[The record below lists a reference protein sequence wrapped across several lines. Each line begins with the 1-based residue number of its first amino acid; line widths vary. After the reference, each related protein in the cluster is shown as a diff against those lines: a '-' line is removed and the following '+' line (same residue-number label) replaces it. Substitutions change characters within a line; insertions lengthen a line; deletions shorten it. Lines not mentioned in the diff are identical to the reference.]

1 MDSSYRIVET
11 YSGQEMDMGERPEIV
26 IPRFEFRAFAQ
37 SFGRVIG
44 EIRRRATPELI
55 RESTDTYLVT
65 TGNDTHNVKLRYNQ
79 LDVKELIHVEQE
91 LEQWYPAL
99 KLDFPVAARRI
110 SEEIFPVLNAQAPA
124 LSRETYT
131 AEQFLLEAIWPH
143 PEVDQA
149 RVFKQRFHFVI
160 EGCMVEINDLL
171 VNGAAIKSVAVE
183 AADAAAVLRVR
194 DMVGLRPYENV
205 NYLLAIKRILG
216 LAPLPNPTGF

>member
-1 MDSSYRIVET
+1 MSES
-11 YSGQEMDMGERPEIV
+11 PEIV
-26 IPRFEFRAFAQ
+26 IPRYEFRAFAN

-44 EIRRRATPELI
+44 AIRGRAAPEFI

-110 SEEIFPVLNAQAPA
+110 SEEIFPALKVQAPA

-143 PEVDQA
+143 PEVHQA

-160 EGCMVEINDLL
+160 EGCMVEINELL

-183 AADAAAVLRVR
+183 SADVAAVLRVR
-194 DMVGLRPYENV
+194 DMVGLRPYENA
-205 NYLLAIKRILG
+205 NYLVAVKRILG
-216 LAPLPNPTGF
+216 LAPLPDETWS

>member
-1 MDSSYRIVET
+1 
-11 YSGQEMDMGERPEIV
+11 MDMSERPEIV
-26 IPRFEFRAFAQ
+26 IPRYEFRAFAH

-44 EIRRRATPELI
+44 EIRGRAASKLI

-65 TGNDTHNVKLRYNQ
+65 ASNDTHNVKLRYSQ
-79 LDVKELIHVEQE
+79 LDVKKLIHVEQE

-110 SEEIFPVLNAQAPA
+110 SEGIFPALKVQAPA

-131 AEQFLLEAIWPH
+131 AEQFLLEAIRPH
-143 PEVDQA
+143 PEVQQA

-160 EGCMVEINDLL
+160 EGCMVEINELL

-194 DMVGLRPYENV
+194 DMIGLRPYENV
-205 NYLLAIKRILG
+205 NYLLAIKRVLG
-216 LAPLPNPTGF
+216 LTPLPDETWS